1 MCATSHPLGVPPIG
15 GQSDSVRTRTRK
27 EARAGYCEHP
37 KSRPRQG
44 PPTPVLRRPADVL
57 ERRMMRGLPDD
68 AQLDHQDTGSH
79 DQATRRA
86 LYLDASKH
94 RPVVSLSA
102 DVPGFVQKDL
112 AVSHVGRRS
121 WDAAIARVGR
131 RSNFGGES
139 VLLLN
144 VRASALPAGC
154 RIRLRYRTR
163 IGRCRRGG
171 NPCSARRTGTR
182 R

>member
-1 MCATSHPLGVPPIG
+1 MSHSLGVPPSG
-15 GQSDSVRTRTRK
+15 GQSDGVRTRTRK

-44 PPTPVLRRPADVL
+44 RLTLVLRWSADAL
-57 ERRMMRGLPDD
+57 QRRRMRGLPDD
-68 AQLDHQDTGSH
+68 AQLDHPYTGSR

-86 LYLDASKH
+86 LYLDASEH

-102 DVPGFVQKDL
+102 DVPGFVQEDL

-121 WDAAIARVGR
+121 RDAAIAGVGR
-131 RSNFGGES
+131 CRHFGGES

-154 RIRLRYRTR
+154 RIRFRYSTR
-163 IGRCRRGG
+163 LGRRHRGG
-171 NPCSARRTGTR
+171 NPRSAQ
-182 R
+182 

>member
-1 MCATSHPLGVPPIG
+1 MRAISHPLGVPPSG
-15 GQSDSVRTRTRK
+15 GQSDSVCTRTRK
-27 EARAGYCEHP
+27 RARAAYGECP
-37 KSRPRQG
+37 KSCPRQG
-44 PPTPVLRRPADVL
+44 RLTPVLRRPADIL
-57 ERRMMRGLPDD
+57 ERRKMRGIPDD

-102 DVPGFVQKDL
+102 DVPSFVQEDL

-121 WDAAIARVGR
+121 RDAAIAGVGR
-131 RSNFGGES
+131 RSHFGGES
-139 VLLLN
+139 VPLLN